1 MAIPRALLISIV
13 CLFGAAAATAA
24 GPLISSGL
32 GPRRNLT
39 DLLGSRRAFEHVPVP
54 NPVAAALG
62 AAAGAKLKA
71 VLLEAATIASFV
83 SQLPG
88 GHFSRGASKVCEDF
102 GALPACDF
110 YFDLL
115 GPLGLPSL
123 RLPFVSQPVLL
134 DSQRNGDHSVSLN
147 IATSVSPSVHDIG
160 EDKTK
165 TRRYQVEVD
174 AAGKAEYC
182 KCKAAELATSVA
194 HAGDQF
200 YATGEGPANWPE
212 NPFSF
217 DWDCMPRRLRADI
230 KAREEKMQ
238 RKTMFTVCEGR
249 DVPGSYNGD
258 ILVFPEMLI
267 YRSLTR
273 FDVECFVDEALV
285 QEQPRLLWPEPLTGC
300 HIFVCCHVTRESL
313 CGAIGPQVVAK
324 FREEI
329 ERRGLIDVHVWPCCH
344 LSRNVS
350 MDACVG
356 NVSVFKRSK
365 PSCNNCGR
373 RRSEDR
379 FLSGARRQQLPPEAL
394 AALVAAASA
403 GQTGEVRGD
412 WYGQVM
418 PDDVA
423 DVMELH
429 VMGDS
434 VVERL
439 WRGRMGLWPRQ
450 QVEEQADRL
459 GSMRCVSAD
468 PEASSER
475 TPGSASGSA
484 LSDAGSEVCSCAPA
498 AVTRSFS
505 AQFISPQTSRSS
517 SEASKGSNNSPCE
530 FSKCNAGGVA
540 HSPSSTLDAVNRLRS
555 ASFHSCSSAS
565 YSSTSIA
572 SADPA
577 VSDVRG
583 EVSGG
588 ASLRTDS
595 SLSCVS
601 ASPSSSSRWD
611 SYLCGSPSLR
621 FGSASESSASRPVKQ
636 GQLPKRPSCNR
647 VTSFHQ
653 NFAKQ
658 EAETASAGWASW
670 QGESSLVSG
679 RGAIAAAA
687 VAAVA
692 VAGVSTVVYLC
703 RKRD

>member
-1 MAIPRALLISIV
+1 MV
-13 CLFGAAAATAA
+13 
-24 GPLISSGL
+24 
-32 GPRRNLT
+32 
-39 DLLGSRRAFEHVPVP
+39 GSVPFHDRHVF
-54 NPVAAALG
+54 LCH
-62 AAAGAKLKA
+62 K
-71 VLLEAATIASFV
+71 
-83 SQLPG
+83 
-88 GHFSRGASKVCEDF
+88 
-102 GALPACDF
+102 
-110 YFDLL
+110 
-115 GPLGLPSL
+115 
-123 RLPFVSQPVLL
+123 
-134 DSQRNGDHSVSLN
+134 
-147 IATSVSPSVHDIG
+147 
-160 EDKTK
+160 
-165 TRRYQVEVD
+165 
-174 AAGKAEYC
+174 
-182 KCKAAELATSVA
+182 
-194 HAGDQF
+194 
-200 YATGEGPANWPE
+200 GPANWPE

-230 KAREEKMQ
+230 KAREEEMQ

-300 HIFVCCHVTRESL
+300 HIFVCCHVTRDSL
-313 CGAIGPQVVAK
+313 CGAIGPQVVAR

-373 RRSEDR
+373 RRSEGR
-379 FLSGARRQQLPPEAL
+379 FLSGAKRQQLPPEAL

-439 WRGRMGLWPRQ
+439 WRGRMGLWPQQ

-468 PEASSER
+468 LEASSER
-475 TPGSASGSA
+475 MPGSASGSA
-484 LSDAGSEVCSCAPA
+484 LSDAGSEFCSCAPT
-498 AVTRSFS
+498 AVTRSLS
-505 AQFISPQTSRSS
+505 AQYISPQTSRSS
-517 SEASKGSNNSPCE
+517 SEASKASNNSPCE
-530 FSKCNAGGVA
+530 FAKCGAGGVA
-540 HSPSSTLDAVNRLRS
+540 HSPSSTLDPVNRLGS

-572 SADPA
+572 SAEPA
-577 VSDVRG
+577 VCDVRG

-601 ASPSSSSRWD
+601 ASPGSSTRWD
-611 SYLCGSPSLR
+611 SYLCGSPSQR

-636 GQLPKRPSCNR
+636 GQLAKQPSCNR
-647 VTSFHQ
+647 VTSFQQ

-658 EAETASAGWASW
+658 EAETASARWLSW
-670 QGESSLVSG
+670 QGESGLITG

-703 RKRD
+703 RKKD